1 MQPLHD
7 YDATLKKILS
17 RAGSLL
23 LRRLTGSDSIEWV
36 NIELHGRGSLRVDLL
51 GRTPDGRLIHIELQ
65 SRNEKFFYVRMGEY
79 GFAIARQYGQY
90 PEQFVLYVGQEPL
103 RMENEIHL
111 PQFPFR
117 FGMIDIRDLD
127 TLALLKSPNPSDNV
141 IAILTR
147 DGGNKEV
154 IRQVLAKIAR
164 AKGSQRKE
172 ALAELMA
179 IAGLRKLGNVIG
191 REVKQMPILED
202 FMDHDFLGPK
212 LRKAHAEGLEQ
223 GLEKGLEQGLEQG
236 LEKGQLGLL
245 LKLAER
251 RFGQLPSTV
260 RKRLEALKPLQ
271 LERAGLR
278 LLDARRVED
287 LLPR

>member
-1 MQPLHD
+1 M
-7 YDATLKKILS
+7 
-17 RAGSLL
+17 
-23 LRRLTGSDSIEWV
+23 RRLTGSNSIEWV
-36 NIELHGRGSLRVDLL
+36 NIELHRRGSLRVDLL

-103 RMENEIHL
+103 RMKNEIQL
-111 PQFPFR
+111 PQFHFR
-117 FGMIDIRDLD
+117 FGIIDIRDLN
-127 TLALLKSPNPSDNV
+127 TQALLESSNPSDNV

-147 DGGNKEV
+147 DGGKKEV

-164 AKGSQRKE
+164 AKGNQRKE

-223 GLEKGLEQGLEQG
+223 GLEQGLERG

-245 LKLAER
+245 LKLVER
-251 RFGQLPSTV
+251 RFGRVPATV
-260 RKRLEALKPLQ
+260 RKRLEALKPVQ